1 MSGLGGHKD
10 DAAGAAAP
18 AGGCAAAPSG
28 AAAPGGGLAAP
39 SGAEAYVDW
48 TLRSYLERLA
58 SDSPEPGGGSV
69 AALVGALGA
78 ALVSMVTHLT
88 LGKPKYADVQ
98 DEMAKL
104 EERAAQL
111 RAQLED
117 LVTLDAQAYGAV
129 AEAMKLPQED
139 EAQKAERKQVLQAA
153 LNGAAAVP
161 LKIALTAVEVAKL
174 SLPAAEKGNL
184 YAVSDAGV
192 AVLLADAAAQAA
204 AVNVKINLA
213 WIEDEQFK
221 SAAWARIEE
230 ALSETSQLREQVLS
244 VTYSKL

>member
-1 MSGLGGHKD
+1 MSGLGERSVRP
-10 DAAGAAAP
+10 AGAP
-18 AGGCAAAPSG
+18 ASSERG
-28 AAAPGGGLAAP
+28 
-39 SGAEAYVDW
+39 YVDW
-48 TLRSYLERLA
+48 SLASYLEKLA
-58 SDSPEPGGGSV
+58 SDAPEPGGGSV

-98 DEMAKL
+98 KEMAEL
-104 EERAAQL
+104 ESRAGVL
-111 RAQLED
+111 RGQLED

-129 AEAMKLPQED
+129 AAAMKLPQD
-139 EAQKAERKQVLQAA
+139 TDQQKASRKEVLQAA

-161 LKIALTAVEVAKL
+161 LKIALTAVEVAQL

-204 AVNVKINLA
+204 ALNVKINLA
-213 WIEDEQFK
+213 WIEDETFK

-230 ALSETSQLREQVLS
+230 ALAETARLREQVLA